1 MTTSSPASGRLAE
14 SSDRK
19 EKRDGQSRPVLN
31 PNRYFFGTEGV
42 SGFGE
47 VVFGVL
53 ELPAAPVVELLGLEE
68 PTLPVLD

>member
-1 MTTSSPASGRLAE
+1 M
-14 SSDRK
+14 
-19 EKRDGQSRPVLN
+19 N